1 MPKIRPEEAARRE
14 GHAGPTPDG
23 DDGAFKALQPHAGLE
38 PPAGV
43 SSTHDRM
50 LKLARRH
57 KEQIARARSG
67 APTPRA
73 Q

>member
-23 DDGAFKALQPHAGLE
+23 DDGALKALQPHAGLE

-50 LKLARRH
+50 LK
-57 KEQIARARSG
+57 
-67 APTPRA
+67 T
-73 Q
+73 